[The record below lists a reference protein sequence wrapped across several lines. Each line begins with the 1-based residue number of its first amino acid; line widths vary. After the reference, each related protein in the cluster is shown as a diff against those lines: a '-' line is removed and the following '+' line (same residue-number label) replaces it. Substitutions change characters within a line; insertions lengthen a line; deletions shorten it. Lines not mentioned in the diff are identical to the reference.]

1 MQHSQW
7 NHNLAMW
14 IVKLVGRAVCF
25 CNENSRAVKGFQAE
39 VKEFLSEKNT
49 ITININQ
56 YYQYYS
62 TFFIFTF
69 CSGISWLYRRNTTT
83 FLQQSLIYIYCTV
96 FHIFSGGVVLVFLF
110 LGELFSKW
118 MMQQILQHFSLPQIR
133 KNKAIILYCFLV
145 RMKISDLMTF
155 CLLSILWCFM

>member
-1 MQHSQW
+1 MFVQYTICIRLMQHSQW

-49 ITININQ
+49 ITI
-56 YYQYYS
+56 YQYYS

-69 CSGISWLYRRNTTT
+69 CSGINWLYRRNNNFSSAVLNIHLVYCFSYFFWWGCFGFFVSWRA
-83 FLQQSLIYIYCTV
+83 FLQVNDAT
-96 FHIFSGGVVLVFLF
+96 
-110 LGELFSKW
+110 
-118 MMQQILQHFSLPQIR
+118 
-133 KNKAIILYCFLV
+133 
-145 RMKISDLMTF
+145 DLTT
-155 CLLSILWCFM
+155 LLSPTD

>member
-1 MQHSQW
+1 MGLFFFNYLVFVQYTICIRLMQHSQW

-96 FHIFSGGVVLVFLF
+96 FHIFSGGVVLVFFVSWRAF
-110 LGELFSKW
+110 L
-118 MMQQILQHFSLPQIR
+118 QV
-133 KNKAIILYCFLV
+133 NDAT
-145 RMKISDLMTF
+145 DLTT
-155 CLLSILWCFM
+155 LLSPTD